1 MSEHVRPKHESHK
14 HQAEHHVEAEHLP
27 DIEKLNEE
35 ALEKAASQAETHELK
50 KVVHEKA
57 KSSKEISLEDAPKE
71 SAQEFGA
78 YAELKGQTYARTL
91 RHVQRRLSASER
103 TMSKVMHNK
112 AVEKVSDGIGK
123 TVARP
128 SGILGGGIVSLL
140 GSCILLYMSKQY
152 GFEYN
157 FFVFFALMGGG
168 FLLGVVLELCIFA
181 LRRTKS

>member
-1 MSEHVRPKHESHK
+1 
-14 HQAEHHVEAEHLP
+14 
-27 DIEKLNEE
+27 
-35 ALEKAASQAETHELK
+35 
-50 KVVHEKA
+50 
-57 KSSKEISLEDAPKE
+57 
-71 SAQEFGA
+71 
-78 YAELKGQTYARTL
+78 
-91 RHVQRRLSASER
+91 
-103 TMSKVMHNK
+103 MHNK